1 MTHTTTDRKSSES
14 RFATVIVNPTRLDG
28 RRLRAAVA
36 AEEERQG
43 WLPSAW
49 LETTIDDPGQSVAT
63 AALLQHP
70 DLIIVAGGDGTIRAV
85 SEQVPDS
92 SIPIAIV
99 PTGTGNL
106 LARNLGLKSDIESAV
121 RTAFTGS
128 DRLIDAGFV
137 NMRHEDSRVTRH
149 MFLVMTGIGLDASM
163 AADSTNALKK
173 RIGWLAYTD
182 SISRSVIRNKQFLL
196 RYRLDG
202 SPEENV
208 HAHTVIVGN
217 CGTLTAGILL
227 LPDARP
233 DDGRLDVVVFRPK
246 GFWQWARI
254 GSRLAVARLLHRT
267 RFGTLV
273 LRVTPHFRAL
283 QYRQART
290 LEARFDEP
298 QRIELDGDDH
308 GFVTGVTVTVHPSA
322 LTFRSPSTS

>member
-14 RFATVIVNPTRLDG
+14 RFATVIVNPTRVDG

-173 RIGWLAYTD
+173 RIG
-182 SISRSVIRNKQFLL
+182 
-196 RYRLDG
+196 
-202 SPEENV
+202 
-208 HAHTVIVGN
+208 
-217 CGTLTAGILL
+217 
-227 LPDARP
+227 
-233 DDGRLDVVVFRPK
+233 
-246 GFWQWARI
+246 
-254 GSRLAVARLLHRT
+254 
-267 RFGTLV
+267 
-273 LRVTPHFRAL
+273 
-283 QYRQART
+283 
-290 LEARFDEP
+290 
-298 QRIELDGDDH
+298 
-308 GFVTGVTVTVHPSA
+308 
-322 LTFRSPSTS
+322 